1 MEKEAPGIDALEE
14 LTADH
19 QAVLSQLDTLH
30 GTLGRL
36 FEGEAGI
43 DSEALSDVEAAVQFL
58 ETELEVHLRK
68 EEQVLFPALS
78 GYLPRE
84 GGPIGVMLLEHK
96 DLRRTL
102 RALRTALGSLRTDPQ
117 SASAE
122 DVLKV
127 GYSLIGLLRQ
137 HIKKEDL
144 CLFPMSSSYLDRQR
158 LLALGGAMRAIAR
171 ESGNRP
177 G

>member
-14 LTADH
+14 LSADH

-36 FEGEAGI
+36 LEGGTGI
-43 DSEALSDVEAAVQFL
+43 DSEALSDVDVAVQFL
-58 ETELEVHLRK
+58 ETELETHLRK

-78 GYLPRE
+78 DYLPRE
-84 GGPIGVMLLEHK
+84 GGPIGVMLLEHE

-102 RALRTALGSLRTDPQ
+102 RALRTALGLLRTDPQ

-122 DVLKV
+122 DVVKV

-144 CLFPMSSSYLDRQR
+144 CLFPMSGSYLDRQR
-158 LLALGGAMRAIAR
+158 LLALGVAMRAMAQ
-171 ESGNRP
+171 STGSSP
-177 G
+177 V